1 MPTTKTFKTTASL
14 VGAHAD
20 GCRSE
25 CGKLKPRRGCF
36 ESDGRAIRRVGASF
50 VHWAKS
56 SMGYQQN
63 RRVALSRQID
73 MSIYFLIGIL
83 KMEE

>member
-36 ESDGRAIRRVGASF
+36 ESDGRAIRRVGASLCALGKKQ
-50 VHWAKS
+50 HGLPAKPQSRSFS
-56 SMGYQQN
+56 SN
-63 RRVALSRQID
+63 RYVN
-73 MSIYFLIGIL
+73 IL
-83 KMEE
+83 FDWDS